1 MKFTETYKD
10 IMSDLQP
17 SPELQDRLQIR
28 QEAKSMRFTK
38 KKALIVAAAACMLIG
53 TTVFASG
60 QIAS

>member
-38 KKALIVAAAACMLIG
+38 KKALIVAAAACMLVG
-53 TTVFASG
+53 TTVC
-60 QIAS
+60 